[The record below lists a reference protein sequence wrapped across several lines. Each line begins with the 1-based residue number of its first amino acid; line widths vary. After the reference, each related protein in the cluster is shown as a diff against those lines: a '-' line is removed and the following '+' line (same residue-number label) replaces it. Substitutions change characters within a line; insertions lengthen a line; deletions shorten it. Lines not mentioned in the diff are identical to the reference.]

1 MNDDELIQLYVRGDR
16 SAFGRLMER
25 HAGLVYS
32 AAMRQLGNAH
42 EAEDLTQAVFFALSR
57 KAGSLEGRMVSA
69 WLMRAVRLGALHQL
83 RTRRRRMYH
92 ERKAAG
98 MQAGFY
104 MEAAAKDYERI
115 GPMLDAA
122 IAGLPKADREAVLLK
137 YHERRSVADIAAA
150 TGSTPDAVRKRLER
164 AVGKLR
170 RRFAD
175 QETRLTAGAV
185 AGGLYYHLG
194 HSAPAHVSAR
204 LQTVWASASFAPTAA
219 AAPLADGLS
228 HSLYVDAAKGFLIKG
243 ALAALMTLLV
253 LALCAGGWRLT
264 QAVSSP
270 SPAIKTGR

>member
-1 MNDDELIQLYVRGDR
+1 MNDDELIQLYVRGDAT
-16 SAFGRLMER
+16 AFGRLMER

-83 RTRRRRMYH
+83 RTRRRREYH

-98 MQAGFY
+98 MQPNIY
-104 MEAAAKDYERI
+104 VEQAARDYERI

-122 IAGLPKADREAVLLK
+122 IAALPKADREALLLK
-137 YHERRSVADIAAA
+137 YHDRCSVADIATA

-164 AVGKLR
+164 AVEKLR

-175 QETRLTAGAV
+175 QEARLTAGAV
-185 AGGLYYHLG
+185 GGGLYYHLG
-194 HSAPAHVSAR
+194 RNAPAQVTAR
-204 LQTVWASASFAPTAA
+204 LQAAWASAGLAPPATVT
-219 AAPLADGLS
+219 PLAEALS
-228 HSLYVDAAKGFLIKG
+228 HGLYVDAAKSFLIKG
-243 ALAALMTLLV
+243 ALATLMTLLA
-253 LALCAGGWRLT
+253 LALCVGGWHLA

-270 SPAIKTGR
+270 APAIKTGR